1 MGVSLVGYGVNQKG
15 GLVSKTLVFDLET
28 QKLADEVGGWGN
40 KDKMLLSL
48 GVLYHVE
55 EDKYQTYFEA
65 DVDQLIKDLQSATL
79 VVGYNVKN
87 FDYAV
92 LQHYSIFDLQEIPT
106 LDMLVE
112 VHKVLGFR
120 LKLDQ
125 LAHGTLGDN
134 KSADGLEAV
143 KFFREGRLK
152 ELEDYCRKDVEIT
165 YKVFDYGKK
174 NQHLVYFDRM
184 QNKQQIEVNW

>member
-1 MGVSLVGYGVNQKG
+1 
-15 GLVSKTLVFDLET
+15 VSKTLVFDLET
-28 QKLADEVGGWGN
+28 QKLADEVGGWNN

-55 EDKYQTYFEA
+55 EDNYQTYFEA
-65 DVDQLIKDLQSATL
+65 DVDKLIQDLQSATL

-92 LQHYSIFDLQEIPT
+92 LQHYSIFDLQMIPT

-112 VHKVLGFR
+112 VHKTLGFR

-125 LAHGTLGDN
+125 LAHGTLGDS

-174 NQHLVYFDRM
+174 NQHLVYYDRM
-184 QNKQQIEVNW
+184 QNKQQFEVNW